1 MIRPHID
8 ITMQM
13 GYISKVY
20 PPMQWNETTS
30 QRKMLVDVREWL
42 HNHHP
47 SWRRAMVHLSHYN
60 GEKTY
65 SDIYLIERGQAL

>member
-20 PPMQWNETTS
+20 PNMQWNETTS
-30 QRKMLVDVREWL
+30 QRKMLVDVQEWL

-47 SWRRAMVHLSHYN
+47 SWRRAMVHLRHFN
-60 GEKTY
+60 GASTH
-65 SDIYLIERGQAL
+65 SDLVVMERGCAL